1 MTPRPSVMR
10 FTQVGPFLIYPIFFK
25 HAFTLVAQF
34 RSLISG
40 CGFKLQ
46 MTHGL
51 RNQDD
56 SKAIAHIQAQH
67 ASSFLG
73 SAAEPNCTVKRAY
86 TDIVSATTLRKHDFQ
101 GGTFRGSADM
111 VDKREYE
118 AASDPCT
125 NASRQRALSRTYH
138 SHDGQLVKRETGFS
152 CQVVSQI
159 IVFAW

>member
-73 SAAEPNCTVKRAY
+73 LVVEPSCTAKGACM
-86 TDIVSATTLRKHDFQ
+86 DIVGATTQRKRDSQ
-101 GGTFRGSADM
+101 GGISMGSADM
-111 VDKREYE
+111 ADKHDCEV
-118 AASDPCT
+118 T
-125 NASRQRALSRTYH
+125 NDL
-138 SHDGQLVKRETGFS
+138 
-152 CQVVSQI
+152 
-159 IVFAW
+159 